1 MSRIAQYIARLR
13 AAVEATQDEVAQIY
27 QRDTTLEI
35 TRVKWAWPR
44 SPSPRDI
51 VDTGALRQSYLREVI
66 NRNGSSVIKHAWKVP
81 YANAVHDGY
90 TLANGTRVPPRPWTQ
105 EPIRVLPAK
114 FKAILRSKLR

>member
-1 MSRIAQYIARLR
+1 MSVSRYMQRLR
-13 AAVEATQDEVAQIY
+13 AAVEATQEEVAQVY

-35 TRVKWAWPR
+35 TRNKWAWPR

-51 VDTGALRQSYLREVI
+51 VDTGALRQSYLREVV
-66 NRNGSSVIKHAWKVP
+66 NTNGSAIIRHVWKVP

-90 TLANGTRVPPRPWTQ
+90 TLANGTTVPARPWTQ
-105 EPIRVLPAK
+105 EPIKQIIPK